1 MTADRELTEAK
12 RDKLHDIVEVA
23 GESNRK
29 LDRKHEDTEIDGIR
43 AVTGLVA
50 LVALL
55 YVVVEL
61 MEPLSLILSDGGRS
75 IHLIGWLV
83 IVTAPAGWGGLV
95 YVCWIRSGR
104 ITGTASAF
112 VLVLG
117 GCGMVISPVALGLGG
132 GLMPTVFLTGTWILY
147 GLGIVWIVHKV
158 RRIMAASNTDAADV
172 EP

>member
-1 MTADRELTEAK
+1 MSADRELTEAK

-29 LDRKHEDTEIDGIR
+29 LDRKHEDTEIDGFR

-61 MEPLSLILSDGGRS
+61 MEPLSLIRRDGGRS
-75 IHLIGWLV
+75 IHVIGWLV
-83 IVTAPAGWGGLV
+83 IVTAPAGWVGLV
-95 YVCWIRSGR
+95 YACWIRSGR
-104 ITGTASAF
+104 ITGTALAF

-117 GCGMVISPVALGLGG
+117 ACGMVVSPVALGFGG
-132 GLMPTVFLTGTWILY
+132 GLMPTVVLTGAWILN
-147 GLGIVWIVHKV
+147 GLGIVWIVQMV
-158 RRIMAASNTDAADV
+158 RRIRAESNTDTADAA
-172 EP
+172 